1 VITNSGAKPG
11 DVLILTKPIGTG
23 IIATAVKRGLAD
35 EKTAFAA
42 REVMAQLNASAAKVM
57 DGFQVNSCTDV
68 TGFGLLGHL
77 KEMVEGSKVSAEIF
91 ANEVPQIPGA
101 YELAVAGA
109 IPGGTKNNMD
119 FVSKVVTW
127 SNDIPELMKIMLCDA
142 QTSGGLSVALPEAFA
157 AEFIQKLWDDYQIK
171 GVNIGRI
178 LEGETVGI
186 RVVLD
191 EEKFLFPNQ

>member
-1 VITNSGAKPG
+1 
-11 DVLILTKPIGTG
+11 LILTKPIGTG

-42 REVMAQLNASAAKVM
+42 REVMTQLNAAAAKAM
-57 DGFQVNSCTDV
+57 EGFPISSCTDV

-77 KEMVEGSKVSAEIF
+77 KEMVEGSKVTAEIF
-91 ANEVPQIPGA
+91 ANLVPQIPGA

-127 SNDIPELMKIMLCDA
+127 ANDIPELMKIMLCDA
-142 QTSGGLSVALPEAFA
+142 QTSGGLLVALPEAFA
-157 AEFIQKLWDDYQIK
+157 QEYIQKLWKDYQIN

-178 LEGETVGI
+178 LDVEAVGI
-186 RVVLD
+186 WVG
-191 EEKFLFPNQ
+191 